1 MEQGKI
7 DRLNQAMNTEPTQV
21 EDQCKTSGWSPN
33 SKRSNKSTS
42 GYQKRKKK
50 GLTCSPN
57 EGVIV
62 RRSKRL
68 TKQTDHPIEDAPV
81 QKTTASPNACNS
93 DLPDIERIIA
103 NLCPSSPHP
112 HQMPQASSSESD
124 NVDAAILSAFSNPA
138 ISQPEQFPHCYSQLY
153 SPEVRGTDQLDKSG
167 EKVKPQSPEGLH
179 QPIYAQQV

>member
-57 EGVIV
+57 EGVLV

-68 TKQTDHPIEDAPV
+68 TKQTDHPIEDAPARKQLLLQMHV
-81 QKTTASPNACNS
+81 TLICQILNAS
-93 DLPDIERIIA
+93 L
-103 NLCPSSPHP
+103 
-112 HQMPQASSSESD
+112 
-124 NVDAAILSAFSNPA
+124 
-138 ISQPEQFPHCYSQLY
+138 
-153 SPEVRGTDQLDKSG
+153 
-167 EKVKPQSPEGLH
+167 
-179 QPIYAQQV
+179 PIYVQAHRIRTKCLKQAQVSRTMLMQPFYQPFQILLYLNLNNFHTATVSCTPQRSGALTSLIKVVNR